1 MMRALNY
8 GAAER
13 AEALEK
19 SSAMS
24 GTLQARLLIE
34 LFDCHSDRSC
44 CQLLRLPW
52 LKQRSHDNCLDSCR
66 YRRQVGDSNN

>member
-1 MMRALNY
+1 MHARIGMMRALNY

-34 LFDCHSDRSC
+34 LF
-44 CQLLRLPW
+44 
-52 LKQRSHDNCLDSCR
+52 
-66 YRRQVGDSNN
+66 